1 MAARVATDLT
11 LHDLNPTGKEIGR
24 GAYGRVF
31 IYLLL
36 LGRRK
41 LPMRPGGDQHPK
53 EITHTHKIYSKQLD
67 RQ

>member
-1 MAARVATDLT
+1 MY
-11 LHDLNPTGKEIGR
+11 GKTSICKQIQHIKR
-24 GAYGRVF
+24 YLKKWHVFYLF

-36 LGRRK
+36 LGRRQ
-41 LPMRPGGDQHPK
+41 LPMRPGGNQHPK